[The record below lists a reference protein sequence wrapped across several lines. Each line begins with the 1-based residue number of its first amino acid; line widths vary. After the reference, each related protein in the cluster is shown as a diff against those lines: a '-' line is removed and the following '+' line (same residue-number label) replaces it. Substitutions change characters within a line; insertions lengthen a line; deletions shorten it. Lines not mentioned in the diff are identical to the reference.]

1 MVSSSKDTLIISW
14 NTDMKFLRTPD
25 DCFADLEGY
34 AFSPHYHI
42 FVLLIMAEMR
52 EIHCILSV

>member
-1 MVSSSKDTLIISW
+1 MVSSSKDTLIIFW
-14 NTDMKFLRTPD
+14 NTDMKYLRTPD

-42 FVLLIMAEMR
+42 FVLLIMAAF
-52 EIHCILSV
+52 